1 MDAVWLRTRGLD
13 RSSSHGSLEKMVQ
26 NFLSRALDDPVSFY
40 SYVPEFK

>member
-13 RSSSHGSLEKMVQ
+13 RSSSHVSLEKMVQ